1 MVMRKQQKIRPPTS
15 QKAAAS
21 ATSQGKSESDSNLQ
35 FADNRRRSLA
45 QNILDQQDS
54 RATQLK
60 TIPGVSGFGNFS
72 DLGNGLFGTTQV
84 TNANEVSGLVAEI
97 RKNTEHQNIKVL
109 TGTHGDPAGN
119 LIGEHQFYTEDLAHE
134 GHKVPNGGWI
144 NVLDVVG
151 RQKDTIRGWMT
162 PSSSVIIL
170 AWCFSAMSVQN
181 WEQVKHARSEADAE
195 AGNLVW

>member
-1 MVMRKQQKIRPPTS
+1 MRKQQQIKPPTT

-21 ATSQGKSESDSNLQ
+21 ATAQRISASDSNTQ
-35 FADNRRRSLA
+35 FKDNRPYSLA
-45 QNILDQQDS
+45 QNVLDQQDS

-60 TIPGVSGFGNFS
+60 TVPGVSGFGNFS
-72 DLGNGLFGTTQV
+72 DLGNGLFATTQK
-84 TNANEVSGLVAEI
+84 TNKNEVSGLVAEI

-119 LIGEHQFYTEDLAHE
+119 LIGEHKFYTEDLAHE

-170 AWCFSAMSVQN
+170 AWCFSAKSVQN

>member
-1 MVMRKQQKIRPPTS
+1 MRKQQQIRPPAS
-15 QKAAAS
+15 QRVAAS
-21 ATSQGKSESDSNLQ
+21 ATTQGKSARDANLQ
-35 FADNRRRSLA
+35 FADNRNRSLA
-45 QNILDQQDS
+45 QNILDRQDR

-60 TIPGVSGFGNFS
+60 TVPGVSSFGNFY
-72 DLGNGLFGTTQV
+72 DLGNGLFGTTRP
-84 TNANEVSGLVAEI
+84 TDANEVSGLVKEI

-151 RQKDTIRGWMT
+151 RPKDTIGGWMT

-170 AWCFSAMSVQN
+170 AWCFSAKSVQN
-181 WEQVKHARSEADAE
+181 WEQVRHARSEADAE